1 MRAQKGT
8 FTLQTR
14 GYVFRSL
21 TFQFCLIFLTFNKT
35 TPNQSARKLK
45 LQLNELSHLATN
57 LHTNNAT
64 MPSSHVWLLNLFKKV
79 KSSPFHPCADLL
91 WGTLLLPVWYI
102 PFHCQF
108 HLSFC
113 FIGAV
118 FPERWSPFGFVL
130 FHICPSVIESLV
142 FSSLTYLLLA
152 YTHINIDYE

>member
-1 MRAQKGT
+1 MQAQKWT

-21 TFQFCLIFLTFNKT
+21 TFQFCLILLTFNKT
-35 TPNQSARKLK
+35 APNQSVRKLK
-45 LQLNELSHLATN
+45 LQLNELSHPATS

-64 MPSSHVWLLNLFKKV
+64 MSSSHVYIYFKKV
-79 KSSPFHPCADLL
+79 KSSPFRPCAHVL

-118 FPERWSPFGFVL
+118 FPERWSPFSFVL
-130 FHICPSVIESLV
+130 FHICSSVTESLL
-142 FSSLTYLLLA
+142 FSPLRCLLLA
-152 YTHINIDYE
+152 YVHTQI